1 MGKMVTYYWFTQKIK
16 IMLETLEKYHK
27 DGLLHKQTHP
37 TLDLTIWNYSPKVQY
52 ERLWD
57 DITLQCRGL
66 VTNSKGDI
74 VARPFKKFF
83 NYEEYKPEDIPNE
96 DYVVYEKMDGSLGIL
111 FYYEYELSDERR
123 YNIWFN
129 NNYETGMER
138 FFDPN
143 NLPDYDNSYYEPT
156 PKTKGEWIFAT
167 RGSFTSEQSI
177 KGKEILDKKHDY
189 SALRKDNTYLFE
201 IIYPENRIVV
211 DYKGEEKL
219 VVLGVIH
226 TETGNEVPDSSLFF
240 MQEGGWELVTVY
252 KTWGEGYDILKEE
265 ISKDKEGYVLRFK
278 NGFRMKIKGEEYVRL
293 HRILTNISNRDIWE
307 YLKDNKPFDELLEK
321 VPDEFN
327 DWVKETA
334 RDLTVRFEN
343 IEKEYREVFENL
355 NNRNL
360 SRKDFALRAKHYRYS
375 NILFNMLD
383 GTNPKQTIWKII
395 YPEHSKPF
403 KKDEN

>member
-1 MGKMVTYYWFTQKIK
+1 
-16 IMLETLEKYHK
+16 MLETLERYHK

-83 NYEEYKPEDIPNE
+83 NYEEHKPEDIPNE

-111 FYYEYELSDERR
+111 FYYEYELSEERR

-138 FFDPN
+138 FFESN
-143 NLPDYDNSYYEPT
+143 NLPDLDNPYYEPT
-156 PKTKGEWIFAT
+156 PKTKGEWIMAT
-167 RGSFTSEQSI
+167 RGSFTSPQAI
-177 KGKEILDKKHDY
+177 KGKEILDRHDI
-189 SALRKDNTYLFE
+189 SSWRKDNTYLFE

-211 DYKGEEKL
+211 DYGNEEKL
-219 VVLGVIH
+219 VVLGAFH
-226 TETGNEVPDSSLFF
+226 TESGMEIPDSSLFWTQDSGF
-240 MQEGGWELVTVY
+240 EVVMTY
-252 KTWGEGYDILKEE
+252 KTWGETYDLLKEE
-265 ISKDKEGYVLRFK
+265 ISKNREGYVIKFK

-293 HRILTNISNRDIWE
+293 HKILTNISNKDIWE
-307 YLKDNKPFDELLEK
+307 YLKDNKPFDELLER

-327 DWVKETA
+327 DWVKTTVRDLKYACYQLRETA
-334 RDLTVRFEN
+334 GKLHDGFRYGKFNDRDPEPSKKEFAEFVNKQQKVLHSIMFAMW
-343 IEKEYREVFENL
+343 EKN
-355 NNRNL
+355 
-360 SRKDFALRAKHYRYS
+360 
-375 NILFNMLD
+375 
-383 GTNPKQTIWKII
+383 NPKVDEIIWKLVKPK
-395 YPEHSKPF
+395 YSKPF